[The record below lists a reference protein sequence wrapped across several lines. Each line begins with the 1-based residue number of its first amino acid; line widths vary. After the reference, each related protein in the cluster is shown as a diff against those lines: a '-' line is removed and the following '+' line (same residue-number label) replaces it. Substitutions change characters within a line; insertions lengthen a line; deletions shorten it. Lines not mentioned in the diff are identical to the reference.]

1 MVTKMEEKENKMKNT
16 TEYAY
21 LVFLYGKDLV
31 DNVIYHCDQQKGDC
45 VHSPER
51 YLEAMTKVVQ
61 FFNRYNDTNLTV
73 IVPPLVEHLVYED
86 EEGGYYHQEKEKK

>member
-1 MVTKMEEKENKMKNT
+1 MKYSV
-16 TEYAY
+16 EYSY

-31 DNVIYHCDQQKGDC
+31 DNVIYHCNNQKGDC

-61 FFNRYNDTNLTV
+61 FYNRFWDTDLKV
-73 IVPPLVEHLVYED
+73 IVPPVVEHIVYED
-86 EEGGYYHQEKEKK
+86 EEGGYYHQEKEK